1 MESLGLRGECVL
13 LITQELIDGG
23 MSAEI
28 NGEPARFQTSFLAGL
43 RLLTPMGLCLAEVMV
58 TVRDALSTL
67 ANQLPDSDASIH
79 LPPVSSNTHNSG

>member
-1 MESLGLRGECVL
+1 MCCD
-13 LITQELIDGG
+13 QELIDGG

-28 NGEPARFQTSFLAGL
+28 NGQRRFQTSFLAGL

-79 LPPVSSNTHNSG
+79 LPPVSSNTHHSG